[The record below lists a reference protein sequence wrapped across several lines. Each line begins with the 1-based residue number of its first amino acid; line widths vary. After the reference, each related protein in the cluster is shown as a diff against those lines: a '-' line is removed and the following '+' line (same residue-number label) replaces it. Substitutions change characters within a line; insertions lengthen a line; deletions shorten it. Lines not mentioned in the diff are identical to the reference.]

1 MCWPVERQT
10 CHNDVVRPDLVNP
23 DAKADAYKKGKFV
36 WSSGHYRSI
45 NFRAVEL
52 AVGYPIPLCFIWN
65 QNSNSLG
72 NIIVWSLDVVTLL
85 CWLLYRFYCLFF
97 PLDSVSETLQR
108 IKENCRPRQ
117 KKKLKCLLS
126 ENASHRKLTGNF
138 WNALSQ
144 ERGFCWIKMKG
155 LFWLCFYV
163 LALFLSWV
171 REFPICMN
179 STPRKNVEVWSALGT
194 EVYRM

>member
-117 KKKLKCLLS
+117 KKNWNVYCQKMPVTENWQETSGMLYLKK
-126 ENASHRKLTGNF
+126 EDFVG
-138 WNALSQ
+138 
-144 ERGFCWIKMKG
+144 
-155 LFWLCFYV
+155 
-163 LALFLSWV
+163 
-171 REFPICMN
+171 
-179 STPRKNVEVWSALGT
+179 
-194 EVYRM
+194 

>member
-72 NIIVWSLDVVTLL
+72 NIIVWSPDVVTLL
-85 CWLLYRFYCLFF
+85 CWLLYRFYCLLF

-117 KKKLKCLLS
+117 KKKIEMFTVRKCQS
-126 ENASHRKLTGNF
+126 QKIDRKLLECF
-138 WNALSQ
+138 ISRKRILLDKD
-144 ERGFCWIKMKG
+144 EGFI
-155 LFWLCFYV
+155 
-163 LALFLSWV
+163 LALLLCSCSVSFMSKGISNLY
-171 REFPICMN
+171 EFY
-179 STPRKNVEVWSALGT
+179 S
-194 EVYRM
+194 